1 MATNLQTESGQ
12 GAGELVKGIIH
23 DAQELIS
30 QQFTLLKH
38 EVRQDFRNLREGVAF
53 LIMAGG
59 ILLVAAVLLGLMLV
73 HLVHEVLAP
82 SWPMWADYG
91 LVGGLFAAVG
101 AGLAV
106 LGRQKLSTKNVLPEE
121 TAKGLTENL
130 EWTTKAS

>member
-23 DAQELIS
+23 DAQELIG

-38 EVRQDFRNLREGVAF
+38 EIRQDFRNLREGIAF
-53 LIMAGG
+53 LILAAGS
-59 ILLVAAVLLGLMLV
+59 LLVAAVLLGLMLV
-73 HLVHEVLAP
+73 HLVHYLAP
-82 SWPMWADYG
+82 SWPEWVGYG
-91 LVGGLFAAVG
+91 LVGGAFAAGGV
-101 AGLAV
+101 GLAA

-121 TAKGLTENL
+121 TAKALTENL

>member
-12 GAGELVKGIIH
+12 GVGELVKGILD

-38 EVRQDFRNLREGVAF
+38 EVRQDFRNLREGMAF
-53 LIMAGG
+53 LLLASG

-73 HLVHEVLAP
+73 HLVHYLAP
-82 SWPMWADYG
+82 SWPEWVNYG
-91 LVGGLFAAVG
+91 LVGGGFAAVG
-101 AGLAV
+101 AGLAL

-121 TAKGLTENL
+121 TAKALTENL
-130 EWTTKAS
+130 EWKTKPS